1 MPKLPRYEA
10 LEEEEIKITNKELR
24 GLIIGLGAG
33 IVYLLI
39 IVYMIIPGLPLSGG
53 LLDSSATRY
62 IDMLFGANSLF
73 NKGFI
78 FIATLF
84 FVIIGLGYGFM
95 TKSIRN
101 NKDIAESL
109 GYSLD
114 GIGSIIVLIFFAS
127 LFINV
132 FEESKIGEV
141 ITAFISNII
150 GGLGFNGIGLILAVI
165 LFVAIANLFC
175 PGSQTKWLIL
185 SGSIVPLLMNA
196 SISPE
201 FSQVIYTAADSI
213 TNGLTP
219 LFAYFVIY
227 IAFMEKYNKGEMVTL
242 FGSIKYMVPY
252 STFITIIWVG
262 VIVGWYLLGVPIGIG
277 SMPGVVY
284 GA

>member
-1 MPKLPRYEA
+1 
-10 LEEEEIKITNKELR
+10 
-24 GLIIGLGAG
+24 
-33 IVYLLI
+33 
-39 IVYMIIPGLPLSGG
+39 
-53 LLDSSATRY
+53 
-62 IDMLFGANSLF
+62 MLFGANSLF

-150 GGLGFNGIGLILAVI
+150 GGWNW
-165 LFVAIANLFC
+165 
-175 PGSQTKWLIL
+175 TY
-185 SGSIVPLLMNA
+185 
-196 SISPE
+196 ISC
-201 FSQVIYTAADSI
+201 
-213 TNGLTP
+213 
-219 LFAYFVIY
+219 Y
-227 IAFMEKYNKGEMVTL
+227 I
-242 FGSIKYMVPY
+242 ICCY
-252 STFITIIWVG
+252 S
-262 VIVGWYLLGVPIGIG
+262 
-277 SMPGVVY
+277 
-284 GA
+284 